1 MMIKNTTPLAP
12 SSLSLK
18 RSAGLLISF
27 TFLIAALFSVMM
39 TASAQAAP
47 QQVTNWGI
55 NISSTS
61 GRFGMVATNPNTGG
75 GLAVSFY
82 HDGST
87 AHWVAIPL
95 SSAGTASGP
104 QTVLLSG
111 AEVTVNANPAV
122 KYDPVSGDWVACLGN
137 YSTKTFQ
144 CWFLN
149 GDGTIK
155 AGSPFVVS
163 TGADGGLNNW
173 DDYYNI
179 SIAYSAKAGKWLAA
193 FNDYYNTAT
202 NWLDSSG
209 AVTRGLDLI
218 TDGSGQGG
226 LDLAYS
232 PKSDKFML
240 VNRWRVAPD
249 TQDGGYVWH
258 LNGDGTLL
266 SGPTR
271 VGDGAINYKNPVM
284 AYNAVRDEFLVANF
298 ANSGPSLGA
307 LATQSYS
314 ASGGV
319 SAGETLSTITS
330 STSTFTTF
338 RNRVAIA
345 APNYGDSF
353 KVVTPLRIDGTSDY
367 GNYSLSLDGAG
378 VIVGEPD
385 ALIGPSAALG
395 NSQRPRVAFNQATCS
410 YLSTYNSPVGDPIT
424 SWELFSSVIPATD
437 PCKYGLTV
445 TKTGAGSGTVAGG
458 GVSCGTTCS
467 SEETAGSE
475 VTLTAVADSGSKF
488 DGWSG
493 GNAACSGTGSCIVS
507 MTGARS
513 VTAAFSSTTIKY
525 ALTVAKTGAGSGT
538 VAGGGISCGTTCS
551 SEELAGSEVTLTAV
565 AVEGSQFDGWSEACS
580 GTGSCV
586 VSMTE
591 ARSVTA
597 AFSATTP
604 TPIPSNKFI
613 LSPVLKNN
621 SSLLSVIVVKGP
633 GVAIQ
638 LGTFNRSSVARSTK
652 RVKACQDSL
661 KITKAGRYK
670 LSCKLTA
677 AARSARRNGS
687 IRVTLTTTFKPTG
700 GSARTVTRVVKLKQ
714 TSNGIT
720 G

>member
-1 MMIKNTTPLAP
+1 MIKNTTPLAP

-47 QQVTNWGI
+47 QQVTSWGI

-75 GLAVSFY
+75 GLAVSYY

-307 LATQSYS
+307 LATHSYS

-458 GVSCGTTCS
+458 V
-467 SEETAGSE
+467 
-475 VTLTAVADSGSKF
+475 V
-488 DGWSG
+488 
-493 GNAACSGTGSCIVS
+493 
-507 MTGARS
+507 
-513 VTAAFSSTTIKY
+513 
-525 ALTVAKTGAGSGT
+525 
-538 VAGGGISCGTTCS
+538 SCGTTCS

-597 AFSATTP
+597 AF
-604 TPIPSNKFI
+604 IPSNKFI

>member
-47 QQVTNWGI
+47 QQVTSWGI

-61 GRFGMVATNPNTGG
+61 GRFGMVATNPNTGD
-75 GLAVSFY
+75 GLAVSYY

-284 AYNAVRDEFLVANF
+284 AYNAVRDEFLVGNF

-395 NSQRPRVAFNQATCS
+395 DSQRPRVAFNQATCS

-445 TKTGAGSGTVAGG
+445 AKTGAGSGTVAGG

-475 VTLTAVADSGSKF
+475 VTLTAVA
-488 DGWSG
+488 
-493 GNAACSGTGSCIVS
+493 
-507 MTGARS
+507 
-513 VTAAFSSTTIKY
+513 
-525 ALTVAKTGAGSGT
+525 
-538 VAGGGISCGTTCS
+538 
-551 SEELAGSEVTLTAV
+551 
-565 AVEGSQFDGWSEACS
+565 VEGSQFDGWSGACS

-597 AFSATTP
+597 AF
-604 TPIPSNKFI
+604 IPSNKFI

>member
-1 MMIKNTTPLAP
+1 MMIKNITPLAP

-18 RSAGLLISF
+18 RSAGLIISF

-47 QQVTNWGI
+47 QQVTSWGI

-249 TQDGGYVWH
+249 TKDGGYVWH

-437 PCKYGLTV
+437 PC
-445 TKTGAGSGTVAGG
+445 
-458 GVSCGTTCS
+458 
-467 SEETAGSE
+467 
-475 VTLTAVADSGSKF
+475 
-488 DGWSG
+488 
-493 GNAACSGTGSCIVS
+493 
-507 MTGARS
+507 
-513 VTAAFSSTTIKY
+513 KY